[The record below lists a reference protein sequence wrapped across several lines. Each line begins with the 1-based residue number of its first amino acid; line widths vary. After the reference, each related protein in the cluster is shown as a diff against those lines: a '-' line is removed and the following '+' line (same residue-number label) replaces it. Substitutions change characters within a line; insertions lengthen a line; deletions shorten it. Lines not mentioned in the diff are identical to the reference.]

1 MQDKIESFKDEAWTK
16 TQYHLQPIWN
26 EVGERISQ
34 GVQRCQGHPDMRPS
48 LQAQKLGLEHEEQEV
63 VIQRQVALALYDN
76 ISSKFQGDS
85 QMLKEYT
92 RNQQSHWNFMLLGQA
107 RTSLYEGA
115 KRTVFFGRQE
125 QIVSHYF
132 LVKCLMR
139 LRLQGV
145 EFDWDSFLETLGK
158 GDRWR
163 VMASPMRKP
172 QRDAWISQYGEVR
185 PSLDY
190 PPPWKIAEEF
200 HLDPV
205 TLQQPESRKLW
216 MPIKKG
222 QEEEQVF
229 AAYEYD
235 HVVRSCTVQND
246 GIFFISKD
254 EAELDT
260 GLFQVSARPWLLKGL
275 DQPDGLQELDDPTIN
290 RERFKDILRAALK
303 QALEA
308 EQRAKD
314 MERKVM
320 NLKDTLSMVT
330 DDFRLEVERRE
341 KLQQRL
347 DDIRRLTQ
355 WADRDQA
362 QFKEAGLTW
371 AKWNKKKD

>member
-1 MQDKIESFKDEAWTK
+1 MAEKIQIFKDEAWTK
-16 TQYHLQPIWN
+16 TKYAGQPIWD
-26 EVGERISQ
+26 EVWKRIIE
-34 GVQRCQGHPDMRPS
+34 GVQRCQGHPDMVPS
-48 LQAQKLGLEHEEQEV
+48 EEAQEYGLVSEEQEL

-76 ISSKFQGDS
+76 ITSKFQGDS

-107 RTSLYEGA
+107 RARVFEGK

-125 QIVSHYF
+125 QPVTHYF

-145 EFDWDSFLETLGK
+145 EFDWDSFLKTLEK

-172 QRDAWISQYGEVR
+172 QRDAWVSKYGEVR
-185 PSLDY
+185 PSLEY
-190 PPPWKIAEEF
+190 PAPWKIAEEF
-200 HLDPV
+200 RTDPMP
-205 TLQQPESRKLW
+205 LQEPQSQRMWVE
-216 MPIKKG
+216 IKKG
-222 QEEEQVF
+222 QEVEQVF
-229 AAYEYD
+229 TDYEYD
-235 HVVRSCTVQND
+235 HVVRACTVQND
-246 GIFFISKD
+246 GIFFISKN

-260 GLFQVSARPWLLKGL
+260 GLFQVSARPWLLQGL
-275 DQPDGLQELDDPTIN
+275 DQPDGLQELDDPSIN

-314 MERKVM
+314 LEKKVDY
-320 NLKDTLSMVT
+320 LKETLQMVT
-330 DDFRLEVERRE
+330 DDFLLEVERRE

-355 WADRDQA
+355 WADRDKA
-362 QFKEAGLTW
+362 ELKEDGLNW
-371 AKWNKKKD
+371 AKKD